1 MKMRKVLFPLVS
13 SLALLIAANLEFAAA
28 QEAATVTCDDLEF
41 TQQILDVLPEANTA
55 CLGVIEQNGRLYAEF
70 QAEIVRVRGGEVR
83 AKFKRANDSFTE
95 THGFRPE
102 RDARVK
108 IAGRSYRY
116 SELTRGQ
123 QLNVYLPAD
132 RFEVAI
138 ADDDDHMTPY
148 LEMITVVVLYRPE
161 PAMAALPATAGLLPL
176 IGLLGGLLTAL
187 GGGLVFI
194 RRKLSNCV
202 ERR

>member
-1 MKMRKVLFPLVS
+1 MNMRKVFFPVVS
-13 SLALLIAANLEFAAA
+13 SLAALFAANLEFAAA
-28 QEAATVTCDDLEF
+28 QESAIPTCEDLQF
-41 TQQILDVLPEANTA
+41 TQQILDVLPEANAA

-83 AKFKRANDSFTE
+83 AKFKRADGSFTE

-116 SELTRGQ
+116 SQLTRGQ

-148 LEMITVVVLYRPE
+148 LEMITVVFCIDLSRQWPHCPPRPD
-161 PAMAALPATAGLLPL
+161 
-176 IGLLGGLLTAL
+176 
-187 GGGLVFI
+187 
-194 RRKLSNCV
+194 CCH
-202 ERR
+202 

>member
-1 MKMRKVLFPLVS
+1 MNMRKVFFPLVS
-13 SLALLIAANLEFAAA
+13 SLAALLAANLAFAAA
-28 QEAATVTCDDLEF
+28 QEAAIPTCDELEF
-41 TQQILDVLPEANTA
+41 TQQILDVLPEANAA

-70 QAEIVRVRGGEVR
+70 KAEIVRVRGGEVR
-83 AKFKRANDSFTE
+83 AKFKRADGSFTE
-95 THGFRPE
+95 THAFRPE
-102 RDARVK
+102 SDARVK

-116 SELTRGQ
+116 SQLSPGQ
-123 QLNVYLPAD
+123 PLNVHLPAD

-148 LEMITVVVLYRPE
+148 LEMITVVVLYRAE

-187 GGGLVFI
+187 GGGMVLI

>member
-1 MKMRKVLFPLVS
+1 MNVRKVFFPLVS
-13 SLALLIAANLEFAAA
+13 SLAALFAVNLDIAAA
-28 QEAATVTCDDLEF
+28 QEAAIPTCEDLQF
-41 TQQILDVLPEANTA
+41 TQQILDVLPEANAA

-83 AKFKRANDSFTE
+83 VKFKRANGSFTG

-116 SELTRGQ
+116 SQLTRGQ

-187 GGGLVFI
+187 GGGMVLI
-194 RRKLSNCV
+194 RRKHSN
-202 ERR
+202 

>member
-1 MKMRKVLFPLVS
+1 MNMRKVLFPVVS
-13 SLALLIAANLEFAAA
+13 SLAALFAANLEFAAA
-28 QEAATVTCDDLEF
+28 QESAIPTCEDLQF
-41 TQQILDVLPEANTA
+41 PQQILDVLPEANAA

-83 AKFKRANDSFTE
+83 AKFKRADGSFTE

-116 SELTRGQ
+116 SQLTRGQ

-132 RFEVAI
+132 RCEVAI

-187 GGGLVFI
+187 VGGMVLI
-194 RRKLSNCV
+194 RRKHSN
-202 ERR
+202 

>member
-1 MKMRKVLFPLVS
+1 MRKVLFPIAN
-13 SLALLIAANLEFAAA
+13 SLAALFAANLAFAAA
-28 QEAATVTCDDLEF
+28 QESAIPTCKDLEF
-41 TQQILDVLPEANTA
+41 TRQILDVLPEANAA

-83 AKFKRANDSFTE
+83 AKFKRADGSFTE
-95 THGFRPE
+95 TYGFRPE

-116 SELTRGQ
+116 SQLTRGQ

-187 GGGLVFI
+187 GGGMVLI
-194 RRKLSNCV
+194 RRKHSN
-202 ERR
+202 

>member
-1 MKMRKVLFPLVS
+1 MNMRKVLFPVVS
-13 SLALLIAANLEFAAA
+13 SLAALFAANLEFAAA
-28 QEAATVTCDDLEF
+28 QESAIPTCEALQF
-41 TQQILDVLPEANTA
+41 TQQILDVLPEANAT
-55 CLGVIEQNGRLYAEF
+55 CLGVTEQSGRLYAEF
-70 QAEIVRVRGGEVR
+70 RAEIVRVRAGEVR
-83 AKFKRANDSFTE
+83 VKFKRADGSFTE

-108 IAGRSYRY
+108 IAGRNYRY
-116 SELTRGQ
+116 SQLTRGQ

-176 IGLLGGLLTAL
+176 IGLLGGLLTAM
-187 GGGLVFI
+187 GGGMVLI
-194 RRKLSNCV
+194 RRKHSN
-202 ERR
+202 